1 LNSLTSPVVWVLTVV
16 PAACGVYFADNTPML
31 VLGFVVATFAYGV
44 LYARLTQFR
53 WCFSAV
59 TMKRAGLESERA

>member
-1 LNSLTSPVVWVLTVV
+1 LLLNSLTSPVVWLLAGL
-16 PAACGVYFADNTPML
+16 PAAWGVFFADNTPML
-31 VLGFVVATFAYGV
+31 VLGFALATFAYGV

-59 TMKRAGLESERA
+59 TLRPLVKKTG